1 MRYALFGD
9 VHGNLEAFKA
19 VLQEIDLLAPD
30 AIYCLGDTI
39 GYGPDPAACLDL
51 LRQRKIPAVAGNHD
65 LAVCGKLATDCFN
78 ADALRSVE
86 WTRDALDRERLDYA
100 AALPLSM
107 TVDSLALAHGSLAAP
122 ELFGYIL
129 SLQDAVLCFMAQ
141 NQPFAFVAHTHVP
154 ISFILDRNEI
164 SFTTESPL
172 RLRPNAR
179 SVVNVGSVGQP
190 RDGNADASFC
200 LFDTVA
206 RTVEIR
212 RVAYDIETCV
222 RKIAEAGLPPS
233 NGLRLRLGC

>member
-9 VHGNLEAFKA
+9 VHGNLEAFRA
-19 VLQEIDLLAPD
+19 VLEQIDALAPD
-30 AIYCLGDTI
+30 AVYCLGDTI

-51 LRQRKIPAVAGNHD
+51 LRERNIPAVAGNHD
-65 LAVCGKLATDCFN
+65 MAVCGKLATDCF
-78 ADALRSVE
+78 DALRSVE
-86 WTRDALDRERLDYA
+86 WTRDALDPERLAYA
-100 AALPLSM
+100 GSFPLSLNA
-107 TVDSLALAHGSLAAP
+107 DGLALAHGTLASP

-141 NQPFAFVAHTHVP
+141 NQPYAFVAHTHVP
-154 ISFILDRNEI
+154 ISFVLDRNEI
-164 SFTTESPL
+164 SFSTESPL
-172 RLRPNAR
+172 RLRVTAR

-200 LFDTVA
+200 LFDSVA

-212 RVAYDIETCV
+212 RIPYDVEECV
-222 RKIAEAGLPPS
+222 RKITAAGLPSS